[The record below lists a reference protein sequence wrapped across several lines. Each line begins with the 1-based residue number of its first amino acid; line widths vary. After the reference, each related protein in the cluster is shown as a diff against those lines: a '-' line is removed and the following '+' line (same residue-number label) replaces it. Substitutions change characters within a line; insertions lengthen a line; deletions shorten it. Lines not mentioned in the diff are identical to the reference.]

1 MMFRL
6 SVCGLAVLLSACSTL
21 SWKPGPVGEKGS
33 AWRRGWTLVES
44 DREFFR
50 LESGVTP
57 VSYSGPVI
65 SGAKIIFGSE
75 RFGLRAVAKQTGKVL
90 WQLPLPS
97 VSVVPL
103 VTDTAVFVGTD
114 LGDFY
119 RVNAESGRVEF
130 QVSLSAPVQGSMLLV
145 LDRVYVASADEAVH
159 ALDPKTGKLLWTYRR
174 PAFSGTSIR
183 GGGNLAFIAGKIW
196 TGFSDGALVGL
207 NPESGSLENER
218 VFRDNLKFVDVDARV
233 LGWKDQLL
241 VANYDGK
248 LRMLRKDLTTV
259 WEFDAGGARTP
270 LLEGDVIYHASS
282 SGVVYAIQA
291 SSGKEIWQQPL
302 RRGVPT
308 GLALME
314 KDNQQFL
321 AVASSEERAYLFA
334 ADTGKVL
341 DSILLGRGSGSYSP
355 LVADRETQAFYLLS
369 AYSRLYQIRLGL

>member
-1 MMFRL
+1 MKIRFAL
-6 SVCGLAVLLSACSTL
+6 CGLGLLLSACSTL
-21 SWKPGPVGEKGS
+21 SWKPAPVGEKS
-33 AWRRGWTLVES
+33 SPWRRGWTLIES
-44 DREFFR
+44 DRDFFR
-50 LESGVTP
+50 LESGVSP
-57 VSYSGPVI
+57 LSYSGPVI
-65 SGAKIIFGSE
+65 SGAKIVFGSE
-75 RFGLRAVAKQTGKVL
+75 RFGLKAVSKQTGKVL

-103 VTDTAVFVGTD
+103 VTDSAVFVGSD
-114 LGDFY
+114 MGDFY
-119 RVNAESGRVEF
+119 RVNAESGRIEY
-130 QVSLSAPVQGSMLLV
+130 QVALSAPIQGSMLLV
-145 LDRVYVASADEAVH
+145 LDRIYVASADEAVY
-159 ALDPKTGKLLWTYRR
+159 ALDPKTGKVLWTYRR

-207 NPESGSLENER
+207 NPESGALENER
-218 VFRDNLKFVDVDARV
+218 IFRDNLKFVDVDARV

-259 WEFDAGGARTP
+259 WEFEAGGARTP
-270 LLEGDVIYHASS
+270 LIDGETIYHASS
-282 SGVVYAIQA
+282 SGMVYAIQA

-308 GLALME
+308 GMALME
-314 KDNQQFL
+314 KENRQYL

-334 ADTGKVL
+334 AETGKVL
-341 DSILLGRGSGSYSP
+341 DSLSLGRGSGSYSP
-355 LVADRETQAFYLLS
+355 LVADVETQSFYLLS